1 MISKQEKGISVIIC
15 CYNSALKLQQTLS
28 HLANQ
33 QMSNRLKFEIVLVN
47 NNSTDN
53 TSEKAIEIWQKLN
66 APFPIKI
73 VNEKKAGLNYAREKG
88 ISVAAYEYIILCDD
102 DNGLCENYLVT
113 AARLLDVMPEVSVI
127 GGIGMPVL
135 EINTPE
141 WFIANNGFGYAV
153 GSEGRKTGFTDTV
166 YGAGMIIRKSGLQI
180 IISNK
185 IAFLL
190 TDRIGIKL
198 VSGGDTE
205 ICLLLK
211 YSLQKIW
218 FEESLTFK
226 HYLPSK
232 RINWK
237 YYLKLR
243 ASFGKA
249 NAYLNLYDP
258 LFKLPQRAVALVN
271 LLRFRIRYGHLLLL
285 ANTNKKNKYADAV
298 QQHSLLKT
306 FFFEHKTLSK
316 KSFVARG
323 NIAAMQTGSAYN

>member
-28 HLANQ
+28 HLAGQ
-33 QMSNRLKFEIVLVN
+33 QMSNYLKFEIVLVN

-53 TSEKAIEIWQKLN
+53 TPEKAIEIWQKLN

-88 ISVAAYEYIILCDD
+88 ISVAAYEYIIFCDD

-135 EINTPE
+135 EIDTPE
-141 WFIANNGFGYAV
+141 WFIANNGFGFAV

-166 YGAGMIIRKSGLQI
+166 YGAGMVIRKSALQT

-185 IAFLL
+185 ISFLL
-190 TDRIGIKL
+190 TDRIGVKL
-198 VSGGDTE
+198 VSGGDME
-205 ICLLLK
+205 ICTLLK
-211 YSLQKIW
+211 YSQQKIW
-218 FEESLTFK
+218 FDESLTFK

-232 RINWK
+232 RVNWN

-249 NAYLNLYDP
+249 NAYLNLYNP
-258 LFKLPQRAVALVN
+258 LFNLPRRAVALVN
-271 LLRFRIRYGHLLLL
+271 LVRFRMRYGHLLLL
-285 ANTNKKNKYADAV
+285 APLNKKNKYADV
-298 QQHSLLKT
+298 IQRHSLIRT
-306 FFFEHKTLSK
+306 YFFEHKTLSK
-316 KSFVARG
+316 NSFTAKE
-323 NIAAMQTGSAYN
+323 NIAAMQTGSTNN